1 MIVLAAAMLMAG
13 SAAAPAAPSQ
23 ERRALGMCLAKVVHD
38 KLMDKMDAAAFKT
51 AAHSACAAQE
61 NAFRTAWVNYD
72 VAMKT
77 RRSEAEENANGQ
89 IEDYF
94 ANSTDSYVS
103 ATGPETPRPAAA
115 SAVVQASST
124 TGSAAKP
131 AGAASP
137 VTQASST
144 TPPKP

>member
-13 SAAAPAAPSQ
+13 NAAMPAAPSR
-23 ERRALGMCLAKVVHD
+23 ERNALGQCLSKFVHD
-38 KLMDKMDAAAFKT
+38 KLMDKMDVAAFKV
-51 AAHSACAAQE
+51 AAHSACGAQE
-61 NAFRTAWVNYD
+61 TAFRTAWVNYD

-77 RRSEAEENANGQ
+77 RRSEAVENANGQ

-94 ANSTDSYVS
+94 ANSTDSYAS
-103 ATGPETPRPAAA
+103 AIGPEKPKPAAA

-124 TGSAAKP
+124 TGAPAKP